1 MKRLLLLISI
11 LTLVLLPIGC
21 VDTEG
26 MIMNEIEDTIEE
38 LTATYT
44 IKVCSNATGL
54 NFSGE
59 YVVVNAAYDQKT
71 WVTYSSIHTPV
82 EGQVPQEYTVYDVIS
97 VGRMFQKQSANG
109 TLEVEI
115 WKGED
120 LIDSSETADPWGA
133 VSVMTI
139 GEE

>member
-1 MKRLLLLISI
+1 
-11 LTLVLLPIGC
+11 
-21 VDTEG
+21 
-26 MIMNEIEDTIEE
+26 
-38 LTATYT
+38 
-44 IKVCSNATGL
+44 
-54 NFSGE
+54 
-59 YVVVNAAYDQKT
+59 
-71 WVTYSSIHTPV
+71 VTYISIHTPV

>member
-21 VDTEG
+21 VNTEG
-26 MIMNEIEDTIEE
+26 MIRTTIENELEE
-38 LTATYT
+38 LTSTYT
-44 IKVCSNATGL
+44 IKVCSDTTGL

-59 YVVVNAAYDQKT
+59 YVAVNAAYDPET
-71 WVTYSSIHTPV
+71 RVAFSSNPTPV
-82 EGQVPQEYTVYDVIS
+82 EGQVPQEYTVHDVI
-97 VGRMFQKQSANG
+97 GAGGMFQKQSVNG

-115 WKGED
+115 WKGGD

-133 VSVMTI
+133 VFVMTI
-139 GEE
+139 AEE

>member
-21 VDTEG
+21 VNTEG
-26 MIMNEIEDTIEE
+26 MIRNTIEDALED
-38 LTATYT
+38 LASTYT
-44 IKVCSNATGL
+44 IKVCSNTTGL

-59 YVVVNAAYDQKT
+59 YVVVNAAYDPET
-71 WVTYSSIHTPV
+71 WVVYSSDSIPV
-82 EGQVPQEYTVYDVIS
+82 EGQVPQEYTVHDVIS
-97 VGRMFQKQSANG
+97 VGGMFQKQSVNG

-115 WKGED
+115 WKEGD

-133 VSVMTI
+133 VFVMTI